1 MKVKIECPYCD
12 GTAVLQKQ
20 PKELGYRKDIFK
32 VVEHFYRCEKCKEEF
47 TTTESDTITLIQ
59 AHNQY
64 REKYNILFPEEIV
77 AIREQYGL
85 SAARMSE
92 VLGLGI
98 NSYGNY
104 EKGEMPVPAM
114 ANLIKTAGKPEVF
127 LDFLEDAR
135 QHFSDNSYEKVKA
148 KVCALIQETKKS
160 KPFYANLNIHRDS
173 NNFTGYKRT
182 DAGKVAQLVAYLI
195 NNSKAAYNNKLKL
208 NKQLFYTD
216 FSHYK
221 HYGRS
226 VTGLSYRA
234 INYGPVPANYDN
246 IFTYLENEQIIVSY
260 WERTKTGGAV
270 EIFTSDIAP
279 APDVFSAEELD
290 TIRAIIAKFK
300 DISAWEIVD
309 LSHLERAWKEL
320 EGERKLISYQEYA
333 FDLVGA

>member
-1 MKVKIECPYCD
+1 M
-12 GTAVLQKQ
+12 AVLQKQ
-20 PKELGYRKDIFK
+20 PKELAYRKDVFK
-32 VVEHFYRCEKCKEEF
+32 VMEHFYRCEQCNEEF
-47 TTTESDTITLIQ
+47 TTTESDTITLAQ

-64 REKYNILFPEEIV
+64 REKYNILFPEEIT

-92 VLGLGI
+92 VLGLGA

-114 ANLIKTAGKPEVF
+114 ANLIKTADKPEVF
-127 LDFLEDAR
+127 QEFLEDAR
-135 QHFSDNSYEKVKA
+135 QYFSDNAFEKA
-148 KVCALIQETKKS
+148 KARVQMLLGERRKL
-160 KPFYANLNIHRDS
+160 KPFYASLNVHHES
-173 NNFTGYKRT
+173 NSFTGYKRP
-182 DAGKVAQLVAYLI
+182 DADRVAALVTHLI
-195 NNSKAAYNNKLKL
+195 RHSRAGYNNKLKL

-226 VTGLSYRA
+226 ITGLSYRA

-246 IFTYLENEQIIVSY
+246 IYTYLENEQIITSC
-260 WERTKTGGAV
+260 WERTRSGGAV
-270 EIFTSDIAP
+270 EIFAVAADTPP
-279 APDVFSAEELD
+279 AEDVFSSEELD
-290 TIRAIIAKFK
+290 TIRAITRKFK
-300 DISAWEIVD
+300 DTSAWDIVD

-333 FDLVGA
+333 FDLMGA